1 MSYENRFLYLIR
13 NTYITQF
20 ELKIITELRYLCYY
34 VGYKKTKLVSII
46 YYYLQKLKYLYNYYI
61 YIYIRYYIDYIII
74 IYNIITFYNSTYS
87 ITYDYS
93 NADKFKNVKTN

>member
-46 YYYLQKLKYLYNYYI
+46 YYYL
-61 YIYIRYYIDYIII
+61 
-74 IYNIITFYNSTYS
+74 
-87 ITYDYS
+87 
-93 NADKFKNVKTN
+93 